1 MDSFTPSLLAPG
13 KLRLH
18 VRPALAQRK
27 CRQHVQPQTRKPVLV
42 PRAGW
47 HHTDPNAFK
56 NAPSHLGSWMQK
68 MAHDLY
74 ERICKA
80 LDFVDK
86 PMALEVLDRLVHE
99 RPYSQL
105 ADSATI
111 SAAVDCLCSF
121 GAVRLA
127 PNGERVGAPVVE
139 LTTRGRALFWRLVEI
154 QQLARQQA
162 AQEAS

>member
-1 MDSFTPSLLAPG
+1 M
-13 KLRLH
+13 
-18 VRPALAQRK
+18 
-27 CRQHVQPQTRKPVLV
+27 
-42 PRAGW
+42 W
-47 HHTDPNAFK
+47 
-56 NAPSHLGSWMQK
+56 K

-80 LDFVDK
+80 LDFVGK

-111 SAAVDCLCSF
+111 SAAVECLCSF

-127 PNGERVGAPVVE
+127 PNSERERVGVPAVE

-154 QQLARQQA
+154 QHLARQQSV
-162 AQEAS
+162 QEAS